1 MTYTLRFHHEH
12 NNWRFSTKVNLN
24 ICSSF
29 EDRGVLLSQK
39 VQLPMHVEKCFNSE
53 ATKRNLLRCS

>member
-1 MTYTLRFHHEH
+1 MTYTLRFRYEH

-29 EDRGVLLSQK
+29 EDRGALLSQK
-39 VQLPMHVEKCFNSE
+39 LQLPRDVEKCFNGE
-53 ATKRNLLRCS
+53 ETKRNLLSCH